1 MTDNQPHPSS
11 PHRAGLADYLELVR
25 LPNLFT
31 AMADVAMGL
40 MFVQAIS
47 GLDDPWLL
55 RLALLMVASSMLYA
69 GGVVLNDLWDLDVDR
84 QQRPERPLPS
94 GRISPQAA
102 SRLAWGLLLSG
113 IVTACLVAFMVDH
126 AKPAVVVCALT
137 VCIVAY
143 DTWLKRTPL
152 GPLAMGACRMLNVL
166 LGMSV
171 LAGPWQTCHWLAA
184 AAIGTYI
191 TGVTWF
197 ARSESGQSK
206 RLTLTLAT
214 AVILAGI
221 GLLAMLPSYTLDIGP
236 LLQQQPENWYLLV
249 GVLGAVI
256 GWRCLR
262 AVGDPTAPRVQ
273 MTVKHCIL
281 SLVMLDTVAC
291 FVVRDV
297 IPATMI
303 LLLLIPAVYAG
314 RWIKS
319 T

>member
-1 MTDNQPHPSS
+1 MTDNQPRRS
-11 PHRAGLADYLELVR
+11 RLRDYLELVR

-47 GLDDPWLL
+47 GPGDPWLL
-55 RLALLMVASSMLYA
+55 RLALLMAASSMLYA
-69 GGVVLNDLWDLDVDR
+69 GGVVLNDLCDLDSDTE
-84 QQRPERPLPS
+84 QRPERPLPS

-102 SRLAWGLLLSG
+102 SCFGWGLLLLG
-113 IVTACLVAFMVDH
+113 AVTAWLVAFLVGH
-126 AKPAVVVCALT
+126 AKPGIVACTLV

-143 DTWLKRTPL
+143 DAWLKRTPL
-152 GPLAMGACRMLNVL
+152 GPLAMGGCRMLNVL

-197 ARSESGQSK
+197 ARSEAGQSK

-221 GLLAMLPSYTLDIGP
+221 GLLAELPSYTRDMGP
-236 LLQQQPENWYLLV
+236 LIRQQPQIWYLLI
-249 GVLGAVI
+249 GVLGAMI

-262 AVGDPTAPRVQ
+262 AIADPTAPNVQ
-273 MTVKHCIL
+273 MTVRHCIL
-281 SLVMLDTVAC
+281 SIIMLDTAAC
-291 FVVRDV
+291 YVVRDV

-303 LLLLIPAVYAG
+303 LLLLIPAMYAG
-314 RWIKS
+314 RWIRS